1 MCQPASRWPASYP
14 LPRNFAVHSLLQ
26 RSENCPGKVFDLRC
40 RWDTSFGRRG
50 CCPVSFVR
58 QPDSLHRKIR
68 LSRYR
73 ELGYGSS
80 VKTHI
85 LPRFFQAARSILTCD
100 RSRFCF
106 LVLILSLCLLLQQ
119 PMTPHSH
126 IFHTLQTSRNLYAA
140 GSAPNVSR
148 DWIQS
153 LDLSIQ

>member
-1 MCQPASRWPASYP
+1 VPACVSLACI
-14 LPRNFAVHSLLQ
+14 LPVT
-26 RSENCPGKVFDLRC
+26 GKFC
-40 RWDTSFGRRG
+40 SSFVSPEICKIPRKGFCSQVQMGYVVGRRG

-68 LSRYR
+68 LSRHR

-85 LPRFFQAARSILTCD
+85 LPGFLQAARSVLNYD
-100 RSRFCF
+100 RSLFCF
-106 LVLILSLCLLLQQ
+106 LVLILSLCLLLQ

-126 IFHTLQTSRNLYAA
+126 IFHTLQTFRNLYAV
-140 GSAPNVSR
+140 GSARSVSH
-148 DWIQS
+148 DWIQP